1 MKGRRNGKKTK
12 PILHKI
18 LLPMLLLILVE
29 EIVLIGTTVS
39 GGAVSELNQNARDIL
54 SGKVQNRKSYIENEM
69 VNSWMNVEGTVSRIG
84 DIAEELEEKGEIEI
98 RTLDQGSACCVPL
111 ISAVTEDL
119 IAMMRR
125 NRVTGA
131 YIVFNN
137 QSAEDIEAGIYQDK
151 PGIYIRDLDPTTN
164 SSYHNSD
171 LLIER
176 APVETVK
183 TLDISTD
190 SSWRPIF
197 EFGKYN
203 TSYYDFIYEPYIQA
217 VKSEHAESPLQLGY
231 WSRPFAI
238 NGDQN
243 LAISYSVP
251 LVTSKGEVFGV
262 MGIDVTLDYLQT
274 MLPGE
279 ELIEDG
285 RGSYLLA
292 VNQNETDEFDPVI
305 FSGNVYE
312 SEAGKKMKIE
322 KMQDGSYRID
332 GEEKGIYCSTE
343 YLDLYDNNAPFE
355 NDRWALIGLVKEED
369 LNQVSDHI
377 QTAMSL
383 AAAITMI
390 VGLAG
395 SFIISVSIS
404 KPVRKVADSVRNI
417 DSRKEVKL
425 ERTQIAEVD
434 QLENLL
440 EQLSRDVIDSAA
452 KFSHILKRA
461 SVRIAGFEMERGTEY
476 VFITEDFFELFA
488 LKDVKTEGITP
499 EEMIRILKNLSKYC
513 TERDMENEQYLFE
526 IPSSE
531 DNYVYIRLSLSTAGN
546 KCVGMAED
554 VTKNIEEKRRIEYE
568 RDHDLLTGLYNRR
581 AFYGRMRQLF
591 EYGKMTLKTGAL
603 VMIDLDNLKYI
614 NDTYGHNSGDKYIHE
629 AAEGFRRFTPEG
641 TVLARIS
648 GDEFYLFFYGYEN
661 KEQIRNILKDFK
673 KKMRTVQMDLPS
685 AQMCSI
691 KMSGGV
697 SWYPD
702 DSDQFET
709 LLKYSDFAMY
719 QVKRKGKGDIRE
731 FDPLYYAEEESVL
744 SDE

>member
-1 MKGRRNGKKTK
+1 MNGKRNGKKTK

-29 EIVLIGTTVS
+29 EIVLIGTIVS

-54 SGKVQNRKSYIENEM
+54 NGKVQNRKSYIENEM
-69 VNSWMNVEGTVSRIG
+69 VNSWMNVESTVSRIS
-84 DIAEELEEKGEIEI
+84 DTAEELEKKGEIEI
-98 RTLDQGSACCVPL
+98 HTLDQGSAYCVPL
-111 ISAVTEDL
+111 ISAVTDDL

-176 APVETVK
+176 APVDTVK
-183 TLDISTD
+183 TLNISTD
-190 SSWRPIF
+190 SSWRPVF

-203 TSYYDFIYEPYIQA
+203 TPYYDFLYEPYIQA
-217 VKSEHAESPLQLGY
+217 VKSEYIESPLQLGY

-262 MGIDVTLDYLQT
+262 MGIDVTLDYLQP

-279 ELIEDG
+279 ELMEDG
-285 RGSYLLA
+285 SGSYLLA
-292 VNQNETDEFDPVI
+292 VNENETEEFDPVI

-312 SEAGKKMKIE
+312 SELNKKMKID
-322 KMQDGSYRID
+322 KMSDGSYRID
-332 GEEKGIYCSTE
+332 GEEKGIYCSAE
-343 YLDLYDNNAPFE
+343 YLELYDNNAPFE
-355 NDRWALIGLVKEED
+355 NDKWVLIGLAREED
-369 LNQVSDHI
+369 LNQVADHI

-395 SFIISVSIS
+395 SIIISVSLS

-452 KFSHILKRA
+452 KFSHILQRA
-461 SVRIAGFEMERGTEY
+461 SVRIAGFEMETGTEY
-476 VFITEDFFELFA
+476 VFITENFFELFE

-499 EEMIRILKNLSKYC
+499 EELIKILESLSKYC
-513 TERDMENEQYLFE
+513 MERDLENEQYLFK
-526 IPSSE
+526 IPST
-531 DNYVYIRLSLSTAGN
+531 DGQDAYIRLSFSTAGS

-554 VTKNIEEKRRIEYE
+554 VTKTIEEKRRIEHE

-581 AFYGRMRQLF
+581 AFYGRMGQLF
-591 EYGKMTLKTGAL
+591 EQGKTTLKTGAL

-614 NDTYGHNSGDKYIHE
+614 NDTYGHNFGDKYIHA
-629 AAEGFRRFTPEG
+629 AAEGFRQHTPKG

-648 GDEFYLFFYGYEN
+648 GDEFYLFFYGYET
-661 KEQIRNILKDFK
+661 KTEIRNILQEFK
-673 KKMRTVQMDLPS
+673 KKMRMVQMDLPS
-685 AQMCSI
+685 AQTCSI

-719 QVKRKGKGDIRE
+719 QVKKKGKGDIRE

-744 SDE
+744 GDK